1 MKMFWKIEGTDKP
14 LYTAKAYIKYII
26 NKKTRKKYYCGEGK
40 FYKKK
45 NYPKNLAEDQW
56 DIIKKK
62 SQCIYDFYYETIP
75 PTRIE
80 KMGLFKARSISPAKP
95 YEREKEYMNSFAL
108 WKIDG
113 LVPTMYTW
121 KKVDLIRDKRTGK
134 EYKRGEL
141 VRFHNEDET
150 PFPLV
155 EYTDDFEYILI
166 VEQGNN
172 CIELKDYARE
182 MWVNSLFRK

>member
-1 MKMFWKIEGTDKP
+1 MKMFWEIEGTDKP

-80 KMGLFKARSISPAKP
+80 KMVMSRILCKHLVNF
-95 YEREKEYMNSFAL
+95 FA
-108 WKIDG
+108 
-113 LVPTMYTW
+113 
-121 KKVDLIRDKRTGK
+121 
-134 EYKRGEL
+134 
-141 VRFHNEDET
+141 N
-150 PFPLV
+150 
-155 EYTDDFEYILI
+155 
-166 VEQGNN
+166 
-172 CIELKDYARE
+172 
-182 MWVNSLFRK
+182 